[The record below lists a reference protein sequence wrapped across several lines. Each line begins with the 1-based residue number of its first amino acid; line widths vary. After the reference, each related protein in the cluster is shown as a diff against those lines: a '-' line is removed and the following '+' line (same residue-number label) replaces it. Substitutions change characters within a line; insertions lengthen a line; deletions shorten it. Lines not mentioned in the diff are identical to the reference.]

1 MKTEKIVAE
10 GGMPPLG
17 PYSPGIAFDKLV
29 FVSGQTPADP
39 KTGNVPDGIEAQ
51 TRQALENVWAVLD
64 AAGVKRNA
72 VASVTVYLTDLGDF
86 AAMNKVYAEYFEDPY
101 PSRVC
106 VQISKLPKDGKIM
119 VSAIGVRD

>member
-1 MKTEKIVAE
+1 
-10 GGMPPLG
+10 
-17 PYSPGIAFDKLV
+17 V